1 MATLDFTVTLKR
13 YGDSVMVPLPKWVK
27 DQAGIEPD
35 EDVPMIMRRTRDGW
49 AFSFTT
55 SARSATTEN
64 HLTVTPERTD
74 G

>member
-1 MATLDFTVTLKR
+1 
-13 YGDSVMVPLPKWVK
+13 MVPLPKWVK

-55 SARSATTEN
+55 SARSAAIDN